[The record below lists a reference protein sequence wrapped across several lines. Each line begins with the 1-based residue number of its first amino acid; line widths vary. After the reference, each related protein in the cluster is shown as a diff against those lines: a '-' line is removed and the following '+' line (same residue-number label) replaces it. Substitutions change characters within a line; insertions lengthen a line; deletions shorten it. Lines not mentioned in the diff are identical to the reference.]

1 MHDDVLEV
9 QPAFHVQ
16 LVGLFVHEDE
26 MVIVWPT
33 SGVGLLDESVHAGG
47 CGVVCV
53 QFTPAYAR
61 PPVPAP
67 LMPDTPYVTDCAT
80 FHVAWHVALAVQVPI
95 KP

>member
-1 MHDDVLEV
+1 MVTLELTDGVELLADSV
-9 QPAFHVQ
+9 Q
-16 LVGLFVHEDE
+16 
-26 MVIVWPT
+26 
-33 SGVGLLDESVHAGG
+33 AGG

-80 FHVAWHVALAVQVPI
+80 FHEAWQVGEDVQFPARPAPI
-95 KP
+95 QS